1 MKRHSVGEIMTR
13 DVVSVRGTTGYKEIV
28 ATLSEHTLTAVPVV
42 DDIGQVLGVVSE
54 ADLLH
59 KVELSCVQTP
69 RRLLERKRTR
79 VARDKAEADVA
90 CDLMTAPAIVIG
102 AHDSVAQAAR
112 LMDLERVKR
121 LPVVGADGRLIGIVS
136 RGDILRLFL
145 RDDEEIRRE
154 VIEEV
159 LLRTLWIDSRKLNV
173 AVDHGV
179 VTLAGTLDRR
189 SAIAIVLRLVH
200 AVAGVV
206 DVVNHL
212 SYHYDDVRR
221 RTDRDEHRSWPEVE
235 RPDRPDRQTL
245 TSRS

>member
-28 ATLSEHTLTAVPVV
+28 ATLAEHTLTAVPVV

-59 KVELSCVQTP
+59 KVEMAGVQSP
-69 RRLLERKRTR
+69 HRLLERKRAR
-79 VARDKAEADVA
+79 IARDKAEADVA
-90 CDLMTAPAIVIG
+90 YHLMTAPAIVIR
-102 AHDSVAQAAR
+102 AHDSVAHAAR

-136 RGDILRLFL
+136 RGDILRLYL
-145 RDDEEIRRE
+145 RDDEAIRRE
-154 VIEEV
+154 VTEEV
-159 LLRTLWIDSRKLNV
+159 LLRTLWIDPQHLNV

-189 SAIAIVLRLVH
+189 SAIPIVLRLVH
-200 AVAGVV
+200 TVAGVV

-221 RTDRDEHRSWPEVE
+221 RTDRDELPIVA
-235 RPDRPDRQTL
+235 
-245 TSRS
+245 

>member
-1 MKRHSVGEIMTR
+1 MKRNSVGEIMTR

-28 ATLSEHTLTAVPVV
+28 ATLAEHTLTAVPVV

-59 KVELSCVQTP
+59 KVEMAGVQRP
-69 RRLLERKRTR
+69 HRLLERKRAR
-79 VARDKAEADVA
+79 IARDKAEADVA
-90 CDLMTAPAIVIG
+90 YHLMTAPAIVIR
-102 AHDSVAQAAR
+102 AHDSVAHAAR

-136 RGDILRLFL
+136 RGDILRLYL

-154 VIEEV
+154 VTEEV
-159 LLRTLWIDSRKLNV
+159 LLRTLWIDPQNLNV

-189 SAIAIVLRLVH
+189 SAIPIVLRLVH
-200 AVAGVV
+200 TVAGVV

-221 RTDRDEHRSWPEVE
+221 RSERDEQPIVI
-235 RPDRPDRQTL
+235 
-245 TSRS
+245 